1 MSIVEL
7 KNVVKRYGPI
17 LALDGISFAVEPGQI
32 VALLGP
38 SGCGKTTTLRMI
50 AGFEHPDSGT
60 LTIEGAEMR
69 GKRPYERNVGLLFQ
83 DYALFPHMT
92 VKENISYGPRIRR
105 IGAGEVGR
113 RVASLIG
120 LTRLAGLE
128 ARRPNELSGGQQQRV
143 ALARA
148 LATSPQLLLLDEPL
162 SALDAKLRQELQIE
176 LKEMLAAIG
185 RTTIIVTHDQD
196 EAMALSER
204 VIVMNQGRIIQDGT
218 PSEIYRRP
226 KTRFVAEFI
235 GRSNWFVGRL
245 GDFVVEN
252 LQDFHTVNGQRLSV
266 IPRRDLNGA
275 AVDVCIR
282 PEHVSIE
289 FGAASAPGEARTPGE
304 AAGEVAGTT
313 MLHGRLATTIQIGA
327 FAHYVVEIE
336 PRGRLLVVEHDRA
349 ERRALPGVD
358 VRASFH
364 ARDCILLPAQAANAS
379 TAAR

>member
-1 MSIVEL
+1 
-7 KNVVKRYGPI
+7 
-17 LALDGISFAVEPGQI
+17 
-32 VALLGP
+32 
-38 SGCGKTTTLRMI
+38 
-50 AGFEHPDSGT
+50 
-60 LTIEGAEMR
+60 
-69 GKRPYERNVGLLFQ
+69 
-83 DYALFPHMT
+83 MT

-105 IGAGEVGR
+105 IAADEVGR

-128 ARRPNELSGGQQQRV
+128 GRRPNELSGGQQQRGGR
-143 ALARA
+143 ARA

-218 PSEIYRRP
+218 PGEIYRRP
-226 KTRFVAEFI
+226 ETRFVAEFI

-245 GDFVVEN
+245 GDCIAPD

-289 FGAASAPGEARTPGE
+289 FGETPSFGKAPGE
-304 AAGEVAGTT
+304 VAPPGTT
-313 MLHGRLATTIQIGA
+313 VLHGRLATIVQIGA
-327 FAHYVVEIE
+327 FAHYVVEIA
-336 PRGRLLVVEHDRA
+336 PRGRILVVEHDRS
-349 ERRALPGVD
+349 ERRPIPGAL

-364 ARDCILLPAQAANAS
+364 ARDCILLPAQGGATT